1 MTGGLERVR
10 PCYLLNRNFRKNMPT
25 RPRTHQLADQ
35 AINRLHAQFEHHGW
49 TVEDLSKDYGE
60 DLFVRIF
67 ENELA
72 TPYAFFV
79 QAKAT
84 DKIARYLRLDAD
96 AFLFPIETGHLRHWV
111 RFSEPVFLTLYDS
124 SSDRTFW
131 VCVQSAT
138 KRIGVLEKTY
148 KKKTVS
154 IAVPCR
160 NLLDS
165 DGLLRMRGITKLR
178 FERSDRERQGA
189 RLLIDLL
196 EKRFDF
202 KVDDYDPDNEFVQ
215 IETDSGVEYFFLGA
229 AAKRMEKYIARSGIK
244 KEEFLLKTA
253 EAYLKKPVTSKSRVR
268 TRRLIQEIED
278 NKERDAGRSPIR
290 D

>member
-1 MTGGLERVR
+1 M
-10 PCYLLNRNFRKNMPT
+10 
-25 RPRTHQLADQ
+25 
-35 AINRLHAQFEHHGW
+35 
-49 TVEDLSKDYGE
+49 SKDYGE

-67 ENELA
+67 ENEVA
-72 TPYAFFV
+72 SPYAFFV

-84 DKIARYLRLDAD
+84 DNLANYLRPDAD

-124 SSDRTFW
+124 SSDRIFW
-131 VCVQSAT
+131 VCVQSAA
-138 KRIGVLEKTY
+138 KRVGALEEAY

-196 EKRFDF
+196 ETRFDF
-202 KVDDYDPDNEFVQ
+202 RVIDYDPDNEFVQ
-215 IETDSGVEYFFLGA
+215 IETDLGRELIFLGA
-229 AAKRMEKYIARSGIK
+229 AAKRMERLIERSRLEP
-244 KEEFLLKTA
+244 EELLLKACETF
-253 EAYLKKPVTSKSRVR
+253 LKKHEPYRNKPLPKEWKARNLR
-268 TRRLIQEIED
+268 MLRDLEE
-278 NKERDAGRSPIR
+278 NKERDAGRLPMRHKVLSRPLR
-290 D
+290 